1 MNEIRIKP
9 CQPARSRPVKSCGG
23 WQRKTRFPPP
33 APLPTTPP
41 FSRQPYP
48 SFWPK
53 RNKQLKKYYKQAH
66 AHTHVYIYIYIR
78 AWTFSLT
85 CITHSATLSI
95 YYPYIY
101 LLFTFT
107 ALYRLFLFFFLL
119 PFWPRNVR
127 IVGINAR
134 GQSGY
139 PGKPRQVPISQH
151 CQALSHR
158 SPNVALGV
166 GKTSLVVRYISKT
179 FSPNSTSTIGAS
191 FMTKKL
197 YDILRK
203 KGERCLLLENGI
215 LTLGMN
221 VYACRTVDNCKVRL
235 QIWDT
240 AGQG

>member
-53 RNKQLKKYYKQAH
+53 RNKQLKNTINR
-66 AHTHVYIYIYIR
+66 HTHTLTYIYIYIR

-85 CITHSATLSI
+85 CITHSATLKI

-107 ALYRLFLFFFLL
+107 ALYRLFLFFSLTFLT
-119 PFWPRNVR
+119 PKCTD
-127 IVGINAR
+127 R
-134 GQSGY
+134 GHQRSR
-139 PGKPRQVPISQH
+139 PKW
-151 CQALSHR
+151 LSWEAKA
-158 SPNVALGV
+158 SPNQSALPSALTQVSKCRFRRWQDFV
-166 GKTSLVVRYISKT
+166 G
-179 FSPNSTSTIGAS
+179 STVHL
-191 FMTKKL
+191 K
-197 YDILRK
+197 DILAQLDFDYRCFVYDK
-203 KGERCLLLENGI
+203 KAVWYIEEERGAVPFAWERYSYSRYECVCL
-215 LTLGMN
+215 
-221 VYACRTVDNCKVRL
+221 
-235 QIWDT
+235 
-240 AGQG
+240 

>member
-53 RNKQLKKYYKQAH
+53 RNKQFKNTINR
-66 AHTHVYIYIYIR
+66 HTHTLTYIYIYIR

-107 ALYRLFLFFFLL
+107 ALYRLFLFFFSYLFDPEMYGSWASTL
-119 PFWPRNVR
+119 EAKVV
-127 IVGINAR
+127 ILGSQ
-134 GQSGY
+134 GKSQSVSIAKRSHTGL
-139 PGKPRQVPISQH
+139 Q
-151 CQALSHR
+151 LS
-158 SPNVALGV
+158 L
-166 GKTSLVVRYISKT
+166 
-179 FSPNSTSTIGAS
+179 
-191 FMTKKL
+191 
-197 YDILRK
+197 
-203 KGERCLLLENGI
+203 
-215 LTLGMN
+215 
-221 VYACRTVDNCKVRL
+221 
-235 QIWDT
+235 
-240 AGQG
+240 